1 MPFLTEILSSVD
13 FFLLALSGFSLWYLI
28 SSAVTWYRLRHIPG
42 PFLAKFSYLWLAQ
55 TAQGARQYYIYRDLC
70 KKYGPLVRIGPNE
83 LTTDDP
89 EILRRAGA
97 VRGSYG
103 KDQWYAGS
111 RLNPYH
117 DIMFSTLDIPAH
129 DRMKSQIGATF
140 GGREVPLLE
149 PGVDE
154 QVKSL
159 INNIRQNLVNDTRN
173 DSSSLLD
180 LAPLISYFT
189 MDVITKVAFGQECG
203 YLKAN
208 DDLHSFLREVRDN
221 WPKIEMTVNIPLIRN
236 IMLSPLFLKLFGPSV
251 TDTKGMGKLMGVARE
266 YVGKRYLPDAKPQR
280 DLLGSWIRN
289 GVTQDQAELEGLFL
303 IIAGSDTTASTL
315 RITLL
320 HIMTCPR
327 VYNKLKQ
334 EIRDAVID
342 GKVASPIQFEESKRL
357 PYLQAVI
364 YEGLRMRPP
373 GLGLYAKSV
382 PPEGDMIHGKFIP
395 GGTAIGVNTASLFS
409 STANFGDD
417 AALFRPERFTEAD
430 EQKRTEMERLVE
442 LGFGYGRFKCSGKPV
457 AFMELNKVYFELL
470 RSFDFQ
476 VASPTNPWKS
486 KSYSTFIEE
495 DMWVKVSEAE
505 KVG

>member
-1 MPFLTEILSSVD
+1 MTIPVLHSNLDVFTSPSSLLKIYLPSNIQSISAYRDRKSLAIMPFLTEILSSVD

-251 TDTKGMGKLMGVARE
+251 TDTKGMGKLMG
-266 YVGKRYLPDAKPQR
+266 
-280 DLLGSWIRN
+280 
-289 GVTQDQAELEGLFL
+289 
-303 IIAGSDTTASTL
+303 
-315 RITLL
+315 
-320 HIMTCPR
+320 
-327 VYNKLKQ
+327 
-334 EIRDAVID
+334 
-342 GKVASPIQFEESKRL
+342 
-357 PYLQAVI
+357 
-364 YEGLRMRPP
+364 
-373 GLGLYAKSV
+373 
-382 PPEGDMIHGKFIP
+382 
-395 GGTAIGVNTASLFS
+395 
-409 STANFGDD
+409 
-417 AALFRPERFTEAD
+417 
-430 EQKRTEMERLVE
+430 
-442 LGFGYGRFKCSGKPV
+442 
-457 AFMELNKVYFELL
+457 
-470 RSFDFQ
+470 
-476 VASPTNPWKS
+476 
-486 KSYSTFIEE
+486 
-495 DMWVKVSEAE
+495 
-505 KVG
+505 